1 MDHYRYATKDGSIAF
16 LNFSRNPGNARELP
30 GKHASYNNPWFSHAF
45 SELMMYSKEKVMD
58 IAGFE
63 IIKVTE
69 NESLVRYFAQ
79 KGGKAFTKEL
89 PSIDAVRG
97 ELELLE
103 ARKSSEWVSE
113 VLPHG
118 PASLVHPQSII
129 MYMLGKLLLRLLT
142 IGKYPKQGKPHN
154 VDFVTMFPG
163 YVLFAIFVVITVVYS

>member
-1 MDHYRYATKDGSIAF
+1 
-16 LNFSRNPGNARELP
+16 
-30 GKHASYNNPWFSHAF
+30 
-45 SELMMYSKEKVMD
+45 MYSKEKVMD
-58 IAGFE
+58 ISGFD

-69 NESLVRYFAQ
+69 DEIFVRYFAQ
-79 KGGKAFTKEL
+79 KGEKAVTEEL

-118 PASLVHPQSII
+118 PSSLVHPQSII
-129 MYMLGKLLLRLLT
+129 MYTLGKLLLRLLT
-142 IGKYPKQGKPHN
+142 IGKYPKQGQPHN

-163 YVLFAIFVVITVVYS
+163 YVLFAVFAVITVVYS